1 MATRIDIPE
10 LERAM
15 DGLLESAL
23 APEKWAGTL
32 EAISRATGSAG
43 AHIMP
48 AVGKFTPGFLT
59 TPNLLEAFDVYFT
72 EGWHKRDFRERG
84 LPIALAKGI
93 IIEHDIASE
102 EEFRR
107 HEFYNE
113 FLSRFG
119 LRYSAMIAFTSGNT
133 LLSLNLQRRIDDHPF
148 DREEERIL
156 LAMQSKLTTSV
167 EIIRSLQSAKIESMS
182 AAFELS
188 GTASVFFDR
197 AGRVHHLNNRAERL
211 LDHEIRI
218 VDRELVSGSQEET
231 GLLRRHL
238 KAVLADE
245 AFLSPAV
252 STPVLFSRA
261 GKAPLV
267 IRAQRLRGLPAD
279 FFAHSHAVAIVTD
292 LSERIRPN
300 GDLLRRLFALTPQ
313 EATVARLLM
322 EGSSPRQIAE
332 ISGLTYETTR
342 SYVKKVLAKTGTQRQ
357 SQLISLLSGLK
368 I

>member
-1 MATRIDIPE
+1 MATRIDIPG
-10 LERAM
+10 LEKAM

-23 APEKWAGTL
+23 VLERWAGTL

-48 AVGKFTPGFLT
+48 AVGKFSPGFLT
-59 TPNLLEAFDVYFT
+59 TPNLLEAFDVYFA
-72 EGWHKRDFRERG
+72 ERWHERDFRERG
-84 LPIALAKGI
+84 LPMALAKGV

-107 HEFYNE
+107 QEFYTE
-113 FLSRFG
+113 FLARFG
-119 LRYSAMIAFTSGNT
+119 LRYSAMIGFTSGDT
-133 LLSLNLQRRIDDHPF
+133 LLSLNLQRRVDDHPF

-156 LAMQSKLTTSV
+156 LAMRSKLTASA
-167 EIIRSLQSAKIESMS
+167 EIIRSLQAAKIESMS
-182 AAFELS
+182 EAFELS

-197 AGRVHHLNNRAERL
+197 AGRVSHLNNRAERL
-211 LDHEIRI
+211 LDGDIRI
-218 VDRELVSGSQEET
+218 VDRELTSGSQEET

-238 KAVLADE
+238 KAVLGGDT
-245 AFLSPAV
+245 FLSPAV
-252 STPVLFSRA
+252 STPVLFTRP

-267 IRAQRLRGLPAD
+267 IRAQLLRGLPAD
-279 FFAHSHAVAIVTD
+279 LFAHSHAVAIVTD
-292 LSERIRPN
+292 LSERARAD

-332 ISGLTYETTR
+332 ICGLTYETAR
-342 SYVKKVLAKTGTQRQ
+342 GYVKKVLSKTGTQRQ
-357 SQLISLLSGLK
+357 SQLISLLFGLK